1 MTSVH
6 FYSIECF
13 RGPMIDEVGVTES
26 LALQRSL
33 VVTSPTRIKPWES
46 RTMMVVPFQSCD
58 AFPRHLDRTKF

>member
-1 MTSVH
+1 MTSVY

-33 VVTSPTRIKPWES
+33 VVTSPTILAPDQAVGIS
-46 RTMMVVPFQSCD
+46 HDDGCALPVM
-58 AFPRHLDRTKF
+58 